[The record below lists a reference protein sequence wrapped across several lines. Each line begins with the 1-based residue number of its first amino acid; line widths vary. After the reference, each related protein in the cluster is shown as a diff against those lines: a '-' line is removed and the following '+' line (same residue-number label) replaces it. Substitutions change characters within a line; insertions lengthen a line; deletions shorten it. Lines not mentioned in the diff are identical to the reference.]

1 MMVSGDT
8 LKVIG
13 IIGKLGKGKTM
24 SLALIAHLY
33 KLKGWKIYSNVHS
46 LHDSDKYVPDI
57 REDFDGNHDSYSLL
71 ALDEIYLY
79 IDARLHGTKKNRAYS
94 YILMQ
99 SRKNNF
105 DIVYTTNYY
114 KNVDIRLRRLT
125 DFVIECDYREIV
137 KGKLGFLSWDVL
149 DEEGEL
155 IKQKSFYVGK
165 SVFALYN
172 TKEKIE
178 IPE

>member
-1 MMVSGDT
+1 M
-8 LKVIG
+8 KVIG

-33 KLKGWKIYSNVHS
+33 KTRGWKIYSNIHS
-46 LHDSDKYVPDI
+46 LKDMDKFVPDI
-57 REDFDGNHDSYSLL
+57 VEDFETNHGSYSLL

-79 IDARLHGTKKNRAYS
+79 IDSRLHGTKKNMAYS

-105 DIVYTTNYY
+105 DVVYTTNYY

-125 DFVIECDYREIV
+125 DFVIECDYQELI
-137 KGKLGFLSWDVL
+137 KGKLGLLKWKII

-155 IKQKSFYVGK
+155 IKTKQFYVNK
-165 SVFALYN
+165 SVFALYD
-172 TKEKIE
+172 TKERIA
-178 IPE
+178 IPK